1 MRPNDLIYKVCEPTE
16 AQVNENY
23 TTDMSDDYE
32 PFTAYIDGI
41 ENENIKLESKGK
53 GGGGQPAMA
62 PPPPPPPPPEA
73 PPPPPQAPV
82 ISDQEPA
89 AQEKKPS
96 EESKITAQI
105 AALAAQQAEK
115 NKREQIGSVTDATD
129 QTADNKEK
137 TLIGQ

>member
-1 MRPNDLIYKVCEPTE
+1 MDPRDLEYRISEPT
-16 AQVNENY
+16 
-23 TTDMSDDYE
+23 DDFVEGDE

-41 ENENIKLESKGK
+41 EEDILMESKGK
-53 GGGGQPAMA
+53 GGGGQPAM
-62 PPPPPPPPPEA
+62 PPPAPAPPPPEA

-89 AQEKKPS
+89 AQQQKPS
-96 EESKITAQI
+96 EESKVTAQI

-115 NKREQIGSVTDATD
+115 NKREQIGSVTDANVNPD
-129 QTADNKEK
+129 DKEK